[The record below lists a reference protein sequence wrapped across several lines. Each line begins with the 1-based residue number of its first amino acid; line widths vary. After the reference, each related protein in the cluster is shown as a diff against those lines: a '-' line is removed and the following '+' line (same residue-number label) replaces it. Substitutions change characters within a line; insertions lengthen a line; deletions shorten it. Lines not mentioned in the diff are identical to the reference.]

1 MMNNKTLRKLVFSA
15 LFAALCC
22 GATMVIHF
30 PTPIGGYIHAG
41 DAVVLLGAFILGPA
55 WGAFAAGLGS
65 FLADLLSGYA
75 LYAPASFVIKAL
87 VALVASVI
95 LKSGMFKNKTVLAI
109 FAGALAELI
118 MVGGYLFYD
127 GVVLKYGLAALGD
140 IPSNLIQGV
149 FGVIAG
155 AALYKALEKFIKQ
168 LDI

>member
-1 MMNNKTLRKLVFSA
+1 MTNDKTLRKLVFSA

-22 GATMVIHF
+22 GATLSLRF

-41 DAVVLLGAFILGPA
+41 DALVILGAFVLGPW

-65 FLADLLSGYA
+65 LLADLLSGFA

-87 VALVASVI
+87 VAIIAGAV
-95 LKSGMFKNKTVLAI
+95 LKSEIFKNRTALAV
-109 FAGALAELI
+109 FAAVLAELF
-118 MVGGYLFYD
+118 MMGGYLFYD
-127 GVVLKYGLAALGD
+127 AIILKYGIAALGD
-140 IPSNLIQGV
+140 IPSNLIQGI

-168 LDI
+168 LKI

>member
-1 MMNNKTLRKLVFSA
+1 MNDKTLRKLVFSA

-22 GATMVIHF
+22 GATMVLRF

-41 DAVVLLGAFILGPA
+41 DAVVLLGAFILGPV

-65 FLADLLSGYA
+65 LLADLLSGFA

-87 VALVASVI
+87 VALVAGAI
-95 LKSGMFKNKTVLAI
+95 LKSEMFKNKTFLAV
-109 FAGALAELI
+109 FAGIVAELI
-118 MVGGYLFYD
+118 MIGGYLFYD

-140 IPSNLIQGV
+140 IPSNLIQAV

-168 LDI
+168 LKI

>member
-1 MMNNKTLRKLVFSA
+1 MNDKMLRKLIFSA

-22 GATMVIHF
+22 GATMALRF

-41 DAVVLLGAFILGPA
+41 DAVVLLGAFILGHV

-75 LYAPASFVIKAL
+75 LYAPASFVVKAL
-87 VALVASVI
+87 VALVAGAI
-95 LKSGMFKNKTVLAI
+95 LKSEMFKNKTVLAV
-109 FAGALAELI
+109 FAGALAELV

-140 IPSNLIQGV
+140 IPSNLIQAV

-168 LDI
+168 LKIQ